1 MNNRLFYILTA
12 LGLIV
17 FPFAIHPIGG
27 YPGLATDILILGIG
41 ALGFN
46 ILLGYA
52 GLLSYGQAMFY
63 GVGSYVALLT
73 VTRFFP
79 QVHSIWLAIFL
90 AVAFVTVMALVI
102 GAVTVRLYGIYFA
115 LLTLAFAQMFFFIV
129 FQWRS
134 LTRGDDGLQGITAP
148 PLTLGPWSLDLTS
161 TLPDLN
167 LGPFGNL
174 HDVHYWYI
182 FSAVITF
189 AVLVFVRILV
199 RSQYGEVLAA
209 IRENEERSTFVGFD
223 PKLYKIAAFTL
234 AGMLTGLSGA
244 LKGLSQTSTAVD
256 SLDIDT
262 SGNFVIFTVVG
273 GLKTLF
279 GPLLGTGIVW
289 YLQNVIGGK
298 TDAWRLIEGLIFVA
312 VIVFLPAGLL
322 GIRQPARMPY
332 DTDRPRGSR
341 SYPPQLTDVVGDE
354 PILVVKSLSRY
365 FGKFAAVSDVNFR
378 VRSGELR
385 AVIGPNGAGKTTF
398 FNVLAGLRGASEGA
412 IYFKGHDITRMPGPQ
427 RVALGIAKAFQT
439 ANVYA
444 DETVFQNVRLAAL
457 AKVQGTFR
465 PEFLRASRRLDE
477 VGELAHDALE
487 MLDLA
492 SMSETRVGDLS
503 HGDKKRLDIAVALAT
518 QPEIL
523 LLDEPVAGMSIEEV
537 QKTERLIRALAK
549 RMTVLIIEH
558 DMDLIMGISDSI
570 TVLHQGKVLAEGT
583 PAEIRANKLVQEVYL
598 GGHLQGELTEG
609 GEHKA

>member
-1 MNNRLFYILTA
+1 VNNRLFYILTA

-41 ALGFN
+41 AIGFN
-46 ILLGYA
+46 LLLGYA

-79 QVHSIWLAIFL
+79 QVHSIWLALLL
-90 AVAFVTVMALVI
+90 AVVFVTVMAFVI

-148 PLTLGPWSLDLTS
+148 PLTLGPWSLDLTA
-161 TLPDLN
+161 TLSDLN

-174 HDVHYWYI
+174 HDVHYWYPFAAI
-182 FSAVITF
+182 ITF
-189 AVLVFVRILV
+189 GVLVFVRVLV

-223 PKLYKIAAFTL
+223 PKLYKIAAFTI

-244 LKGLSQTSTAVD
+244 LKGLFQTSTAVD

-273 GLKTLF
+273 GVKTLF

-312 VIVFLPAGLL
+312 VIVLLPAGLL
-322 GIRQPARMPY
+322 GIRQPARLPY
-332 DTDRPRGSR
+332 DVDRGRGRR
-341 SYPPQLTDVVGDE
+341 SYPSQLPDVVGDE

-378 VRSGELR
+378 VRTGELR

-398 FNVLAGLRGASEGA
+398 FNVLAGLLGASEGA

-427 RVALGIAKAFQT
+427 RVALGVAKAFQT
-439 ANVYA
+439 ANVYP

-457 AKVQGTFR
+457 ARVQGMFR

-477 VGELAHDALE
+477 VAELAHDALE

-492 SMSETRVGDLS
+492 SMSEVRVGDLS

-518 QPEIL
+518 QPKIL

-537 QKTERLIRALAK
+537 QKTDRLIRALAK

-558 DMDLIMGISDSI
+558 DMDLIMGLSDSI

-583 PAEIRANKLVQEVYL
+583 PAEIRANRLVQEVYL
-598 GGHLQGELTEG
+598 GGHLQGELPDVKEYKT
-609 GEHKA
+609 